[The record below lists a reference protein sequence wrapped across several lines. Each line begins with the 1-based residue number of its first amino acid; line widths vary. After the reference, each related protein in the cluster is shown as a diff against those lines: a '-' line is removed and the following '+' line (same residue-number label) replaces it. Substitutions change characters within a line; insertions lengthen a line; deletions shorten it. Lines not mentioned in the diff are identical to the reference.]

1 MKKQYIVML
10 GVLVFVLCAVQAFA
24 AYDQAAV
31 KAAMQKNASLYGEAS
46 KAAAEKDYFTAA
58 DKLMEIAKV
67 FKSLDVI
74 NPDKAPKADW
84 DRIHKEMI
92 KAAFRGIGACADE
105 DDAKLKAALDDL
117 AKFRGEGH
125 GMFRK

>member
-1 MKKQYIVML
+1 MQRRYIVAVCVV
-10 GVLVFVLCAVQAFA
+10 VLMVCAVQVFA
-24 AYDQAAV
+24 EYDRDAV
-31 KAAMQKNASLYGEAS
+31 RAAMQKNASLYGEAS
-46 KAAAEKDYFTAA
+46 KAAAAKDYFTAA

-117 AKFRGEGH
+117 AKFRNEGH
-125 GMFRK
+125 KMFR